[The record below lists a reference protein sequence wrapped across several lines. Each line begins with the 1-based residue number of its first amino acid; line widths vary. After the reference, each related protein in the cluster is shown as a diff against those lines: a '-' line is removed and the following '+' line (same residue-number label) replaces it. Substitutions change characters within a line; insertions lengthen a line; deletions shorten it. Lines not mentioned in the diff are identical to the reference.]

1 LYHWW
6 CILLTRHNTTDYCN
20 YKWCMSYIIRSQPSS
35 RDAPKN
41 QAELAVTS
49 ARPAKFKVPRQP
61 TVGGVASKVMLWICL
76 KMECPNFDTVEWE
89 NDEKMMRTWW
99 ENDEILGCTP
109 FSDIFRHT
117 SKYLYGMVLRPYSW
131 QMDSLIPLPLGSRV
145 LPRWVERA
153 SSLCVWA
160 SGWRWSFQLSYCAGR
175 VPYVSLWYP
184 VAAVAFA
191 RRK

>member
-1 LYHWW
+1 MYHWW

-89 NDEKMMRTWW
+89 NDENMMRKWW
-99 ENDEILGCTP
+99 NFGVHV
-109 FSDIFRHT
+109 IFRHFQT
-117 SKYLYGMVLRPYSW
+117 HLQISVWDGAAALLLTNGFLDPPAFGFSGVAQVGRESIVSLR
-131 QMDSLIPLPLGSRV
+131 LGLRMTVKFSAQ
-145 LPRWVERA
+145 LLCWKGT
-153 SSLCVWA
+153 LCVTM
-160 SGWRWSFQLSYCAGR
+160 
-175 VPYVSLWYP
+175 VPGSSCGLCE
-184 VAAVAFA
+184 
-191 RRK
+191 R